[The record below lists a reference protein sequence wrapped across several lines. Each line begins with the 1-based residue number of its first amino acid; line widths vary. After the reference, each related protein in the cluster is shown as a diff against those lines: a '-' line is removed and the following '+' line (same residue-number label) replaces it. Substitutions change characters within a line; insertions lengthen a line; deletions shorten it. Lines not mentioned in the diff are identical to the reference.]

1 MMARR
6 GEQLREHILYTAKDV
21 FIEFGY
27 ERTSMD
33 VVAARAETSK
43 RSLYAHFPGKD
54 VLFGAVIELVRELY
68 LGKLGTPAEYG
79 EDPAEAVVRYCGRL
93 VQLQLWQ
100 AALRTLRIGIAE
112 AERLPEVA
120 AGFHDAIFQTPQRRL
135 ADYLVAR
142 YGLDEAAG
150 EAVARG
156 LIGSAVYPQLV
167 GALLGAEPALAVQP
181 KADTLADDVD
191 LEALR
196 SVAAVLLP
204 AVPSSADQRS
214 TSASSDPSTSSG
226 SSDSSEKSE

>member
-6 GEQLREHILYTAKDV
+6 GEQLREHILYAAKDV

-43 RSLYAHFPGKD
+43 RSLYAHFPSKE

-79 EDPAEAVVRYCGRL
+79 PDPAEAVVRYCGRL

-120 AGFHDAIFQTPQRRL
+120 ASFHEAIFGTPQHRL

-142 YGLDEAAG
+142 YGLDEAAA
-150 EAVARG
+150 EAVARR

-167 GALLGAEPALAVQP
+167 GALLGAEPALTVQP
-181 KADTLADDVD
+181 KEDTLADDVD

-204 AVPSSADQRS
+204 ARQRS
-214 TSASSDPSTSSG
+214 TSASSEAGASG

>member
-6 GEQLREHILYTAKDV
+6 GEQLREHILRTAKDV

-43 RSLYAHFPGKD
+43 RSLYAHFAGKD

-68 LGKLGTPAEYG
+68 LGKLGTPAEHG
-79 EDPAEAVVRYCGRL
+79 AEPAEAVVRYCGRL

-100 AALRTLRIGIAE
+100 AALRTMRIGIAE

-120 AGFHDAIFQTPQRRL
+120 ADFHEAIFGIPQRRL
-135 ADYLVAR
+135 ADYLVAQ
-142 YGLDEAAG
+142 YGLDDAAG
-150 EAVARG
+150 ADAAR
-156 LIGSAVYPQLV
+156 LMIGSAVYPQLV
-167 GALLGAEPALAVQP
+167 GALLGVGSVLTEQP
-181 KADTLADDVD
+181 REAALADDVD

-196 SVAAVLLP
+196 SVAAKLLP
-204 AVPSSADQRS
+204 ATQGTAPS
-214 TSASSDPSTSSG
+214 
-226 SSDSSEKSE
+226 